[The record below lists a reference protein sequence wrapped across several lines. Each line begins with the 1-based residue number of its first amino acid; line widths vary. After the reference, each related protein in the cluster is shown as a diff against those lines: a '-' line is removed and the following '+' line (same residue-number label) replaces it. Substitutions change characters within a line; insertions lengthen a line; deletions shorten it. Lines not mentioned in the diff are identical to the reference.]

1 MKRLH
6 WLFVIAAMIM
16 AVGLVTGC
24 GSSSPGATPSATE
37 TTSTPATSEPPQT
50 TPSPTPTATSS
61 PSPTSTKTLTVALYF
76 LRGEDVGVAH
86 RTIPYTVA
94 TGSAAMKLLVEG
106 PNAEEKAAGLGSTIP
121 AGTKFLGLD
130 IKDGIATVDL
140 SSTYAS
146 GGGSLSMFTRLAEVV
161 YTLTQFPTVKGVE
174 FKLDGEKV
182 TVFSSEG
189 IGLDHPQTRADYED
203 QTPAILV
210 EDPAVGDAVSS
221 PMRLKGTANVFE
233 ATFQMKLVDA
243 NGKVLAKG
251 TVQATSGTGT
261 RGTFSTPV
269 LFAPTTSTGKLV
281 VYEVSMKDGSAIN
294 VVKIPLAFE

>member
-6 WLFVIAAMIM
+6 WLFVIAALVM
-16 AVGLVTGC
+16 AVGLAAGC
-24 GSSSPGATPSATE
+24 GGSSPGATPSATE
-37 TTSTPATSEPPQT
+37 TTTAPATSAPPQT
-50 TPSPTPTATSS
+50 TSPTPSATPSSS
-61 PSPTSTKTLTVALYF
+61 PSSTKTLTVALYF

-86 RTIPYTVA
+86 RTIPYTMA

-106 PNAEEKAAGLGSTIP
+106 PNAEEKAAGLGTTIP
-121 AGTKFLGLD
+121 AGTKFLGLV
-130 IKDGIATVDL
+130 IKDGVATVDL

-161 YTLTQFPTVKGVE
+161 YTLTQFPTIKGVE

-182 TVFSSEG
+182 TVFSGEG
-189 IGLDHPQTRADYED
+189 IALDHPQTRADYED

-210 EDPAVGDAVSS
+210 ENPAVGDTVSS

-233 ATFQMKLVDA
+233 AVFQMRLVDA

-251 TVQATSGTGT
+251 MVQATSGTGT

-269 LFAPTTSTGKLV
+269 LFAPTTPTGTLV
-281 VYEVSMKDGSAIN
+281 VYEVSMKDGSHIN
-294 VVKIPLAFE
+294 VIKIPLAFE